1 VETSRPQRYA
11 FGDTSAASRRLG
23 VLASV
28 FAPTS
33 RTLLDSLGATADAWR
48 APSLVLDLGCGPG
61 HTSAMLADAFPSA
74 LVLGID
80 TSAAFVREAARTGSV
95 RTGSAR
101 TGSARTGSARCRFVL
116 GDVTRMPL
124 PCAPADL
131 VYGRFL
137 LVHLPDPRATV
148 TAWAKELAPG
158 GMVVVEEPERIDTD
172 DADFRRYL
180 ELADAVVADRGGDLY
195 VGHDLFDLTPPP
207 HTSLVV
213 HRDAPLEV
221 TAGSAASIFSLN
233 LGIWSADPAVDRIAS
248 RDEIS
253 ALLARLEHRR
263 SDATAGVI
271 RWHMRQVVMARRA

>member
-1 VETSRPQRYA
+1 
-11 FGDTSAASRRLG
+11 
-23 VLASV
+23 
-28 FAPTS
+28 
-33 RTLLDSLGATADAWR
+33 
-48 APSLVLDLGCGPG
+48 
-61 HTSAMLADAFPSA
+61 
-74 LVLGID
+74 
-80 TSAAFVREAARTGSV
+80 
-95 RTGSAR
+95 
-101 TGSARTGSARCRFVL
+101 
-116 GDVTRMPL
+116 MPL

-148 TAWAKELAPG
+148 TAWAGELAPG

-233 LGIWSADPAVDRIAS
+233 LGIWGADPALDRIAS

-263 SDATAGVI
+263 SDPATGVI